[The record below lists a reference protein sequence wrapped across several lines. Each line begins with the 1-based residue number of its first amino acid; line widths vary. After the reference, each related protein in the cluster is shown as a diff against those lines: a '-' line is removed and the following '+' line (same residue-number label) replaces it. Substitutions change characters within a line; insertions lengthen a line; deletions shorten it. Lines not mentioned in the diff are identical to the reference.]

1 MSKRPKAKA
10 HEEPTDEEEL
20 ALQELVFGSSSSGSR
35 KRRGGSSAGDDE
47 VTIELDRRGAKP
59 KAKSSGG
66 AVWHDEDD
74 AEVQVDLLATDR
86 LKKLGRMVAAEEDDG
101 DEDGDGK
108 KQKQKQKKK
117 KTVVS
122 GTELSSLLKERFQTR
137 QLDWAKVQ
145 PDDEAGELD
154 DPDLAVLRQADSM
167 VLPSSSSAVG
177 GGRGKKRIGQAVG
190 RGGAIDGPLPEGK
203 IDIMELADANAASRS
218 KETITAVSFH
228 SSETLLLTGGEDRH
242 LRFFRVDG
250 KSNDLVLTVK
260 FSDTSVSSAA
270 FLGASAEVVL
280 SGRKPFF
287 YGYDTESG
295 RVSRFPGL
303 QGKGLK
309 SHENM
314 VVAPDGS
321 KLAFLG
327 AGGYVHVASGKHKT
341 WMMDLKMN
349 CAARS
354 AAFVGDDYLVT
365 SGLDA
370 DVYLWDLRMQGRCV
384 SRVKHEDG
392 TCTSSLAALPASS
405 RGPQRVAVGA
415 ESGAVTLW
423 TGALPL
429 GAINQPQPAVTKSF
443 MQLRTPVTTLAFH
456 PSGELLVTASKDEK
470 DQMRLLH
477 VGSGSA
483 FGNWPTPRTP
493 LRRVQTVA
501 FSPSGAYM
509 VAGNNAGRV
518 LLWRL
523 NHYS

>member
-1 MSKRPKAKA
+1 MSKMRRAKA
-10 HEEPTDEEEL
+10 HEEPADEEEL
-20 ALQELVFGSSSSGSR
+20 ALQELVFGSSSGSR

-47 VTIELDRRGAKP
+47 VTIELDRRGAKA
-59 KAKSSGG
+59 KAKGSGG

-86 LKKLGRMVAAEEDDG
+86 LKKLGRMVAQEDEG
-101 DEDGDGK
+101 DEDGTGQ
-108 KQKQKQKKK
+108 KQMQKQKKK

-122 GTELSSLLKERFQTR
+122 GTELSNLLKERFQTR

-145 PDDEAGELD
+145 PEDETGELD

-167 VLPSSSSAVG
+167 VLPSSSAVG
-177 GGRGKKRIGQAVG
+177 GGGGKKRIGKAVK
-190 RGGAIDGPLPEGK
+190 RGGDGPLPEGK
-203 IDIMELADANAASRS
+203 LDIMELADANAASRS

-228 SSETLLLTGGEDRH
+228 SSETLLLTGGDDRH

-250 KSNDLVLTVK
+250 KGNDLVLTVK
-260 FSDTSVSSAA
+260 FSDTPVSSAT

-295 RVSRFPGL
+295 RVSRYPGL
-303 QGKGLK
+303 MGKGLK
-309 SHENM
+309 SHEHM

-354 AAFVGDDYLVT
+354 AAFVGDNYIVT

-392 TCTSSLAALPASS
+392 TCSSSLAALPASP
-405 RGPQRVAVGA
+405 RAPQRVAVGA

-429 GAINQPQPAVTKSF
+429 GAFNQPQPAVTKSF
-443 MQLRTPVTTLAFH
+443 MQLRTPVSTLAFH

-493 LRRVQTVA
+493 LRRVQAVA